1 MMMKKLFTRILNY
14 DLRNPMDQSN
24 NIAIILVKIMQMHK
38 IMGRELLVAITK
50 LDLGPWEH
58 G

>member
-1 MMMKKLFTRILNY
+1 
-14 DLRNPMDQSN
+14 MDQSN

>member
-1 MMMKKLFTRILNY
+1 MMMKKLFIRILNY
-14 DLRNPMDQSN
+14 DSRNPMDQSN

-38 IMGRELLVAITK
+38 IMGRELVVAITK
-50 LDLGPWEH
+50 LDLGLWEH

>member
-1 MMMKKLFTRILNY
+1 
-14 DLRNPMDQSN
+14 MDQSN

-38 IMGRELLVAITK
+38 IMGRELVVAITK
-50 LDLGPWEH
+50 LDLGLWEH